1 MTVPGD
7 TSPSPSAVEPAPADP
22 EPQPRLLLTIL
33 AKAGDWSTFTDRE
46 AAIRAAAEALAAH
59 PRCEGAQGA
68 EACVVLA
75 DDAVVQSLN
84 RSYRGKDAPTNVLSF
99 PFQEPPGGSP
109 PDQDDEDSDD
119 GGLTIEPEPREL
131 GDVVLALETVA
142 REATEQGIAPV
153 HHLQHLVVHGL
164 LHLMGFDHETDAQAE
179 VMEGLEVEILASL
192 GVADPYAAPM
202 PHTNAGEV

>member
-1 MTVPGD
+1 
-7 TSPSPSAVEPAPADP
+7 
-22 EPQPRLLLTIL
+22 LTIL

-59 PRCEGAQGA
+59 PRCGSSLGA

-75 DDAVVQSLN
+75 DDALVQSLN

-99 PFQEPPGGSP
+99 PFQEPPGADSG
-109 PDQDDEDSDD
+109 DDSDGD
-119 GGLTIEPEPREL
+119 GNHGGFTTDPEPREL
-131 GDVVLALETVA
+131 GDVVLAVETVT
-142 REATEQGIAPV
+142 REANEQGIAPA

-179 VMEGLEVEILASL
+179 VMEGLEIEILASL
-192 GVADPYAAPM
+192 GIADPYAASHATPE
-202 PHTNAGEV
+202 GR